1 MKKLLQFYFLSMHL
15 GSVLEMMT
23 LMTVIISGNYIVVKL
38 TLTEIWLKLNKKVSP
53 MTSKNSSGA
62 MTSRFPC

>member
-1 MKKLLQFYFLSMHL
+1 MHL

-38 TLTEIWLKLNKKVSP
+38 TSTEMWLKLNQKVSP
-53 MTSKNSSGA
+53 MTSKNSSGV
-62 MTSRFPC
+62 MTSRFPR